1 MDLPN
6 NRIYGMD
13 EGPGKVVGI
22 DFDQATGN
30 MSVAWEPQEMKT
42 FGWITA
48 IGPKDHRVLMG
59 TNMKL
64 ENESDIQAG
73 PVNASYTEQVMWRD
87 AETGKLL
94 AASDFFSPM
103 STGSQV
109 VPGYG
114 GLNYH
119 VLQDGHIMALKVLPL
134 ATNATS
140 TTSAAAGQNST
151 SVAG

>member
-1 MDLPN
+1 
-6 NRIYGMD
+6 
-13 EGPGKVVGI
+13 
-22 DFDQATGN
+22 

-73 PVNASYTEQVMWRD
+73 PVNASYTEQVMWRE

-119 VLQDGHIMALKVLPL
+119 VLQDGHIMALKVLP
-134 ATNATS
+134 ATNTTSTANMTS
-140 TTSAAAGQNST
+140 TTNTSTAAGQNST
-151 SVAG
+151 SASG